1 MDILRKNRQA
11 TIILAGTACAAAVAG
26 LYFLWQ
32 KSSKKAHQPLKHK
45 TSMEYFEPS
54 DRESILASIK
64 LEYANEDHTILSL
77 ATIKKII
84 DVSTILATP
93 AFLEIVHK
101 NRESRRQVLEDLHAY
116 ANQLRDFAN
125 NVDTLIEKTTLE
137 VLVALNI
144 SAKLWEDSEKYHQE
158 HNHEELQ
165 ASYENVPN
173 RLKAGVRS
181 RTLVSRDTL
190 IDMMKQHV
198 VFLVGEVDHAKQY
211 RSILQDHK
219 KIVNIA
225 QSRVSDR
232 LFEKYGIDDE
242 DYTEAINQFSVDPSI
257 QQLLIQH
264 NDCVASLRRLAHED

>member
-1 MDILRKNRQA
+1 
-11 TIILAGTACAAAVAG
+11 
-26 LYFLWQ
+26 
-32 KSSKKAHQPLKHK
+32 
-45 TSMEYFEPS
+45 MEYFEPS

-77 ATIKKII
+77 ATIRKII
-84 DVSTILATP
+84 DVSCILATP

-101 NRESRRQVLEDLHAY
+101 NRESRRQVLGDLAAY
-116 ANQLRDFAN
+116 ANQLKEFAD

-137 VLVALNI
+137 VLVNLNI
-144 SAKLWEDSEKYHQE
+144 SAKLWEDSEKYHKE

-165 ASYENVPN
+165 TVYENVPN

-181 RTLVSRDTL
+181 KSLVPRDTL
-190 IDMMKQHV
+190 IEMMKQHM
-198 VFLVGEVDHAKQY
+198 VFLVGEVDQAKEY
-211 RSILQDHK
+211 RLILPDHK

-232 LFEKYGIDDE
+232 LFEKYGVDDE
-242 DYTEAINQFSVDPSI
+242 DYTEAINQFSVDPTI

-264 NDCVASLRRLAHED
+264 NDCVTSLRKFAHEG